1 MGYVKWVIFGIFE
14 HSTPVI
20 LGKIRDMKQMDSF
33 LRIFFSNFIITATGK
48 DFRKG
53 SKVSLKL
60 KEPWQGFLDNND
72 FVRGAMEQN
81 LLKLFEALIDN
92 QLQSNLAIPKPSAHE
107 VNIIY

>member
-20 LGKIRDMKQMDSF
+20 LGKIRDMKQMNSY
-33 LRIFFSNFIITATGK
+33 LRIFFSIFIITATGK

-81 LLKLFEALIDN
+81 LLKLLEASIN
-92 QLQSNLAIPKPSAHE
+92 AQLQIPRILPDPKE
-107 VNIIY
+107 GGTLIIY

>member
-20 LGKIRDMKQMDSF
+20 LGKIRDMKQMNSY
-33 LRIFFSNFIITATGK
+33 LRIFFSIFIITATGK